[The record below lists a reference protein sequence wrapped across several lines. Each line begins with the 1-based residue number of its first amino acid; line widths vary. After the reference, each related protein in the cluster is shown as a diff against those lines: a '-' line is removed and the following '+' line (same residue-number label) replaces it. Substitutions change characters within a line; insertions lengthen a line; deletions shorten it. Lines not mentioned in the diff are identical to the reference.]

1 MHPIQ
6 MQEGDRGIGMGYTA
20 FISRF
25 EAICQEHLHEGRA
38 RAFAFVFY
46 DMTNGVV
53 RRALHDAHGFRLL
66 HEKTG
71 KDITLF
77 YLHDLAI
84 EAHWRSFNRTF
95 MNALGV
101 EGQTAPPCIVF
112 FRVHGEDI
120 EDVSIY
126 RIDDQTTDPVLVA
139 AELEQY
145 VNDAIKRLNAEGDVS
160 ALSSLGR
167 LIAPIGALAK
177 VGEFLLKLKGAA

>member
-6 MQEGDRGIGMGYTA
+6 MQEGDRGFGMGYTA
-20 FISRF
+20 FINRF
-25 EAICQEHLHEGRA
+25 EAICQEHLHDGRA

-53 RRALHDAHGFRLL
+53 RRALTDAHGFRLL

-77 YLHDLAI
+77 YLHDRAI
-84 EAHWRSFNRTF
+84 EAHWCDFNRTF
-95 MNALGV
+95 MQALGV
-101 EGQTAPPCIVF
+101 EGQAAPPCMVF

-126 RIDDQTTDPVLVA
+126 CIDEQTTDPVLVA
-139 AELEQY
+139 AELERY
-145 VNDAIKRLNAEGDVS
+145 VDDAIKRLNDEGDVS
-160 ALSSLGR
+160 ALSALGG